1 MKGNYCFRKRRA
13 VTELVGTLMILVVTV
28 AGAVILS
35 NLLSDKFL
43 VVDQNPVQETRVS
56 SIRLTSYDTRD
67 SVDLTNIPNLSNTF
81 NQLLCVSDDVD
92 NDPSKCQ
99 VAIPNN
105 LPSDSINPVVTNQGT
120 EFIVLQIRNMNLNS
134 IFIQNILINNV
145 AHTWDQS
152 TSNQILDLTANDL
165 TIPPGP
171 RKYPLAGTFSIIA
184 SSNTSP
190 LIQQATNEIPGDGE
204 VRLVIK
210 LSNQIPQDIGMWDS
224 LRILVNFGGS
234 QPAEFIILSGDAKW

>member
-1 MKGNYCFRKRRA
+1 MNRNYCFRKRRA

-43 VVDQNPVQETRVS
+43 ALDQNPVQETRLS
-56 SIRLTSYDTRD
+56 SIRLTSYDARD
-67 SVDLTNIPNLSNTF
+67 SVELTNVPNLSNTF
-81 NQLLCVSDDVD
+81 NQLLCVSDDID

-105 LPSDSINPVVTNQGT
+105 LPSDTVNPVVTNQGT
-120 EFIVLQIRNMNLNS
+120 EFIVLQIRNMNLDS
-134 IFIQNILINNV
+134 VFIQNVLINNV

-152 TSNQILDLTANDL
+152 TSNQILDLTVNDL

-171 RKYPLAGTFSIIA
+171 RKYPLAGTFSIIP
-184 SSNTSP
+184 SSNDSP

-224 LRILVNFGGS
+224 MRILVNFGGP